1 MLVNVV
7 AVVSKPAS
15 KKRTDY
21 NMNYN
26 IFKLSVNFHWV
37 GYHKNSLLINNLV
50 NNPEFPVI
58 LTNNASN

>member
-7 AVVSKPAS
+7 AVVSKLAS

-26 IFKLSVNFHWV
+26 ILKLSVNFHWV
-37 GYHKNSLLINNLV
+37 GYHKNSLLINN
-50 NNPEFPVI
+50 PEFPVI

>member
-21 NMNYN
+21 NMYYN
-26 IFKLSVNFHWV
+26 IFKLSVNFISI
-37 GYHKNSLLINNLV
+37 G
-50 NNPEFPVI
+50 
-58 LTNNASN
+58 